1 MKNVGSIPEAEINGG
16 SPVEDVVRLMVSFL
30 KWRFSKLPAGAYHY
44 DLTDGA
50 ESNSEIY
57 IGSETPLETERIGK
71 RPALTVLRAPA
82 AFAGIG
88 LGNLAYVDLYTG
100 AEVYMDLLPTT
111 ITIASL
117 SSVPVVSERLAWF
130 VSTQIRSLWKMITKK
145 SDGLILSMGQ
155 QISISPISPAGA
167 LVNDPTGDWT
177 TVTIGIPVYLQ
188 HSVSRMPL
196 NQITF
201 EDFNLNMRSR

>member
-1 MKNVGSIPEAEINGG
+1 M
-16 SPVEDVVRLMVSFL
+16 
-30 KWRFSKLPAGAYHY
+30 
-44 DLTDGA
+44 
-50 ESNSEIY
+50 
-57 IGSETPLETERIGK
+57 
-71 RPALTVLRAPA
+71 
-82 AFAGIG
+82 
-88 LGNLAYVDLYTG
+88 LGNRTQ
-100 AEVYMDLLPTT
+100 
-111 ITIASL
+111 SWC
-117 SSVPVVSERLAWF
+117 SVPVVSERLAWF